1 MILLESKAS
10 FRTTGTPHGV
20 PRFSNQSSDLHSRFE
35 HQEHPS
41 ALATVIGGFT
51 SANVY

>member
-20 PRFSNQSSDLHSRFE
+20 PRFLNQSSDLHSHFE
-35 HQEHPS
+35 HQETPGV
-41 ALATVIGGFT
+41 LTNVIGGFT
-51 SANVY
+51 FANVY